1 MTDQPTACR
10 RCGAPTFRA
19 VETDVR
25 AAALQAVIDAVPYG
39 GDPSRAPPGLTLWQ
53 HHPRRGWTCV
63 YDALDLP
70 HRLPVHIEHDCP
82 NRPPRPTTPPPPA
95 EQAKPKETSMGFWD
109 DPNIAPQDG
118 DFIKFDSIGDAAE
131 GRVASMGT
139 KTFPNDKGGQDV
151 VPQLVLVGEDGAE
164 KTLTAGGID
173 LRKKLIEARPD
184 VGDWVRVTLI
194 GRDGRVKRYT
204 VDVKRLN
211 GAASPAAAQAA
222 GAPPF

>member
-25 AAALQAVIDAVPYG
+25 AAALQAAVDAVPYG

-53 HHPRRGWTCV
+53 HHPRRGWMCV
-63 YDALDLP
+63 HDALDLP

-82 NRPPRPTTPPPPA
+82 NRPPRPD
-95 EQAKPKETSMGFWD
+95 QAKPKETSMSGFWD
-109 DPNIAPQDG
+109 DPNIAPESG
-118 DFIKFDSIGDAAE
+118 DFVKFDNIGDKAE
-131 GRVASMGT
+131 GRVASMTT

-151 VPQLVLVGEDGAE
+151 VPQLVLVGEDGTE
-164 KTLTAGGID
+164 KTLTAGAFD

-184 VGDWVRVTLI
+184 IGDWVRVTFI
-194 GRDGRVKRYT
+194 GRDGKAKKYS
-204 VDVKRLN
+204 VDVKRLE
-211 GAASPAAAQAA
+211 GAAKAAA
-222 GAPPF
+222 GDPPF